1 MSNKILDVVRH
12 NTRSIREIMALAK
25 EHPQGEAARAKAQA
39 FIDALFDMPLQA
51 IGMAGPPDPRF
62 NNSDEITAMEK
73 RIAKNMVNAE
83 GKPIEKTVEEIRK
96 MILGSDADPQS
107 EVNLKYVLTLMK
119 TPPAKKYNGERGHGY
134 LNEGSGD
141 KRSQAYY
148 ITRECAERFG
158 LPYKSDEVVSRPA
171 KVKTSKE
178 ETSESDFAF

>member
-12 NTRSIREIMALAK
+12 DTRTIREIMELAK
-25 EHPQGEAARAKAQA
+25 DHPNGEAARAKAQA

-62 NNSDEITAMEK
+62 NNSDEITAMERK
-73 RIAKNMVNAE
+73 IAKNMVNAE
-83 GKPIEKTVEEIRK
+83 GKPIERTAEEIRK
-96 MILGSDADPQS
+96 MILGADEDPQG
-107 EVNLKYVLTLMK
+107 EVNLKYVLSLMK
-119 TPPAKKYNGERGHGY
+119 TPPAKKFSGERGHGY
-134 LNEGSGD
+134 LAEGSGD

-158 LPYKSDEVVSRPA
+158 LPYKDEVVSRPA

-178 ETSESDFAF
+178 EASESDFAF